1 MVLLDEDYTICT
13 IRNTIE
19 NSEIKKLSLTVRPSY
34 TVSKLYS
41 DVRTQLDISEFSL
54 VLENLPSA
62 NHVSETKLLAKKES
76 SQ

>member
-1 MVLLDEDYTICT
+1 MFLISDMVLLDEEYTICT

-41 DVRTQLDISEFSL
+41 DVRIQLDIDDFSL
-54 VLENLPSA
+54 VLENLSSA
-62 NHVSETKLLAKKES
+62 NHVSQFEC
-76 SQ
+76 